1 MKEYG
6 CYALI
11 SRLVSYRVRC
21 VINASIALKVVFS
34 SYVSRPLNEE
44 FLVFQ
49 ILKHTATTHKSANVF
64 CSNVIG

>member
-1 MKEYG
+1 MK
-6 CYALI
+6 LVKTKQL
-11 SRLVSYRVRC
+11 SRAGAPGI
-21 VINASIALKVVFS
+21 INASIAIKVVFS
-34 SYVSRPLNEE
+34 SYVALPLDEK